1 VSDSKEIEEFKW
13 IEKITHLMD
22 NTFRI
27 PGTNIRFGL
36 DPILGL
42 FPFIGDL
49 ISYGISSVLV
59 LAMVRKGAS
68 GKVVVKMVGNITIDY
83 IISNVP
89 IIGYIIDFGYKANQ
103 RNLKLLLE
111 HLEEGKHQGTGWKY
125 LLTVWLI
132 LVSIMVVLA
141 IAIWLLL
148 GYFFQW
154 LGAIS

>member
-1 VSDSKEIEEFKW
+1 
-13 IEKITHLMD
+13 MD
-22 NTFRI
+22 NSFRI
-27 PGTNIRFGL
+27 PGTNFRFGL

-59 LAMVRKGAS
+59 LAMVKKGAS

-111 HLEEGKHQGTGWKY
+111 HLEEGKHQGAGWKY
-125 LLTVWLI
+125 LLAVWLI
-132 LVSIMVVLA
+132 LISLMVILA
-141 IAIWLLL
+141 MVIWLLL

-154 LGAIS
+154 LV